1 MRSYKLIPPGSP
13 APPEGAEAATEAAL
27 RVQRTRWAG
36 QVLFSSLQFSNKLEA
51 IPGAAVAPC
60 RQSSRALSQ
69 KDSHANPVGI
79 SF

>member
-1 MRSYKLIPPGSP
+1 M
-13 APPEGAEAATEAAL
+13 
-27 RVQRTRWAG
+27 AG

-51 IPGAAVAPC
+51 IPGAAVALC
-60 RQSSRALSQ
+60 RQSSSALSQ